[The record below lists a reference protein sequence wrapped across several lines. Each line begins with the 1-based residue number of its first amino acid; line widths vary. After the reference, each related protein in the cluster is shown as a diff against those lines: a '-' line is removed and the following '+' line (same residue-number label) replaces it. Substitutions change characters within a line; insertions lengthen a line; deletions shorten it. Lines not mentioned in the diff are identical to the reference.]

1 MSESFSELLFRKER
15 YGMNMSEKERWEQF
29 TDTGRVAD
37 YLAYCQHAGQMPAT
51 NIADSSAAGM
61 VLAGNVMWGGAV
73 EPQEVVE
80 NAGDNN
86 GDRDNLTD
94 ITAER
99 VR

>member
-1 MSESFSELLFRKER
+1 
-15 YGMNMSEKERWEQF
+15 MSEKERWERF

-37 YLAYCQHAGQMPAT
+37 YLAYCGQAGMMSST
-51 NIADSSAAGM
+51 NIADSSATGM
-61 VLAGNVMWGGAV
+61 ALAGNVMWGGAV
-73 EPQEVVE
+73 NSEEVVE
-80 NAGDNN
+80 NAGDSD